1 MIDKLFTINNFNAVT
16 LKDCTLYLNI
26 EHIPIGTVYIMPSR
40 NLQEYTKV
48 GIGWKYHKRLPSLNK
63 GYFSTEE
70 YSNYVNSNLNNYKSE
85 EIHIIGYDENNENI
99 RYHLLDISIGK
110 RKNVIGSKTFFGA
123 SFHFNDYQTKIIKR
137 R

>member
-16 LKDCTLYLNI
+16 LKNCTLYLNI
-26 EHIPIGTVYIMPSR
+26 EHIPIGTVYIMPSS

-48 GIGWKYHKRLPSLNK
+48 GIIGWKYYKRLPSLNK

-85 EIHIIGYDENNENI
+85 EIHIIGYDENI

-110 RKNVIGSKTFFGA
+110 RKNVNGPKSFFGS
-123 SFHFNDYQTKIIKR
+123 SFQFNDYQTKLIKR